1 MGHVVESPWHG
12 GCATAWFEAEIFC
25 PFLLGR
31 LALLVHEPLI
41 LQLARTEIAGFSERA
56 LQRMKAGG
64 RGDQTPN
71 LGYQKGALPSGISQ
85 GRLRASAPLPGAVP
99 GRAAMPLAGGGA
111 AGRAPRASPG
121 GGAGRRGAGAEGSP
135 AGRGRARAEPAPW
148 RAGPGRAARVVLG
161 FRRGGARLQP
171 RSRPWGRELGEKGSG
186 SFPGAALPGQRL
198 KDRSVYGEVCACA
211 RGGEHRGQPAGSWGR
226 DTCRCGLP
234 SRWRLSEF
242 GPEGR
247 ARGAAGVAFGPAAG
261 TCCVRRSRGTRGEQ
275 PRSHASSARGIERF
289 LSLFPAR

>member
-1 MGHVVESPWHG
+1 
-12 GCATAWFEAEIFC
+12 
-25 PFLLGR
+25 
-31 LALLVHEPLI
+31 
-41 LQLARTEIAGFSERA
+41 
-56 LQRMKAGG
+56 MKAGG

-121 GGAGRRGAGAEGSP
+121 GGAGLRGAGAEGSP

-171 RSRPWGRELGEKGSG
+171 RSRPWGRELGEKGLGVLPRSCPPRAAAEGQKCLWRGVCVCSG
-186 SFPGAALPGQRL
+186 SGASGAACWLVGKGYL
-198 KDRSVYGEVCACA
+198 
-211 RGGEHRGQPAGSWGR
+211 
-226 DTCRCGLP
+226 
-234 SRWRLSEF
+234 
-242 GPEGR
+242 
-247 ARGAAGVAFGPAAG
+247 
-261 TCCVRRSRGTRGEQ
+261 
-275 PRSHASSARGIERF
+275 
-289 LSLFPAR
+289 